1 MTSHETDEIGYPL
14 DPELRALEF
23 HLGDLAAKYRM
34 HKYSAQKVI
43 KEYHATL
50 TKLYQLGW
58 DAALDVESELPD
70 ELMPEEYLKR
80 NSSSA
85 E

>member
-1 MTSHETDEIGYPL
+1 MKSYETDEMGYPL

-23 HLGDLAAKYRM
+23 HLGNLAAKYRM

-43 KEYHATL
+43 EEYHATL

-70 ELMPEEYLKR
+70 ELMPKEYLRRHSLSK
-80 NSSSA
+80 

>member
-1 MTSHETDEIGYPL
+1 
-14 DPELRALEF
+14 
-23 HLGDLAAKYRM
+23 M

-43 KEYHATL
+43 EEYHATL
-50 TKLYQLGW
+50 TKLYELGW
-58 DAALDVESELPD
+58 DAALDVDSELPD

-80 NSSSA
+80 NSSSK